1 MDKINWLPGGE
12 KPDLLGPRIEQLR
25 MQLQDQ
31 QPELLSKRTGTTYF
45 PQDQDHGEFQFK
57 TWDRQVILKFP
68 QLDASDAQ
76 SRSEIGDS
84 SLALILYYFA
94 TCDGKLP
101 ADNWISFS
109 ELPEGRFYNQ
119 AFQGYT
125 GGKLSQVFG
134 NNFELFCQA
143 AESANG
149 ERVYLL
155 GDAAYLFQVLPLVK
169 LLLVTWRG
177 DEDFNATYQVLFDES
192 INHHLPTDASA
203 IIGSILTGRIIGEL
217 EKINENRN

>member
-1 MDKINWLPGGE
+1 MDKTNWLPGGE

-31 QPELLSKRTGTTYF
+31 QPEVLSKRTGTTYY

-68 QLDASDAQ
+68 QLDAFDAQ
-76 SRSEIGDS
+76 SRSEIGGS
-84 SLALILYYFA
+84 PLALILYYFA

-101 ADNWISFS
+101 SDNWISFY

-134 NNFELFCQA
+134 NNFEFFCQA
-143 AESANG
+143 AESAKG
-149 ERVYLL
+149 KRVYLL

-177 DEDFNATYQVLFDES
+177 DEDFNATYQVLFDDS